1 MTASDVGTREM
12 PQHRLK
18 TVLGLFFLLSS
29 LFGVNLFAFQ
39 STLVATAAK
48 RIVFPAGGAAQP
60 VAQVA
65 HEGGRVAPAAGA
77 GEDFSDVVADTQ
89 SSLTTGSVSEPDLT
103 RAVQRELQVLG
114 YEAGGVD
121 GVAGL
126 TTRAAIMAFEWDAG
140 LPLTGEPAQHV
151 LQALLMGSGRNGV
164 AGAGI
169 GVPPSIQAAQ
179 VIRTVQQGLT
189 ALGYGSFKNA
199 GMMTAETQR
208 ALRLFEVHEGLTE
221 TGRISGTLASRV
233 MRLSGEK
240 RLADGR

>member
-1 MTASDVGTREM
+1 MGTRDM
-12 PQHRLK
+12 PQRRLK
-18 TVLGLFFLLSS
+18 AVLGLFFLLGS

-48 RIVFPAGGAAQP
+48 RIVFPARGAAQP
-60 VAQVA
+60 IVQVA
-65 HEGGRVAPAAGA
+65 REGGRVAPAAGPD
-77 GEDFSDVVADTQ
+77 EDFSDAAAGEQ

-126 TTRAAIMAFEWDAG
+126 TTRAAILAFEWDAG
-140 LPLTGEPAQHV
+140 LPLTGEPAQHI
-151 LQALLMGSGRNGV
+151 LQALLMGNGRNGV

-169 GVPPSIQAAQ
+169 GVPPGVQAAQ
-179 VIRTVQQGLT
+179 VIRTVQQCLT
-189 ALGYGSFKNA
+189 ALGYGNFNNA
-199 GMMTAETQR
+199 GTMTAETQR

-221 TGRISGTLASRV
+221 TGRISGQLASRV

-240 RLADGR
+240 RFADGR

>member
-1 MTASDVGTREM
+1 MCEM

-18 TVLGLFFLLSS
+18 AGLGLFLVLSS

-39 STLVATAAK
+39 STLLATAAK
-48 RIVFPAGGAAQP
+48 RIVFPARAAAQP
-60 VAQVA
+60 IVQVA
-65 HEGGRVAPAAGA
+65 NEGSRMLPAAGVGA
-77 GEDFSDVVADTQ
+77 GFSDAVSSQQ
-89 SSLTTGSVSEPDLT
+89 SALTTGSVAEPDLT
-103 RAVQRELQVLG
+103 RAVQRELQVQG
-114 YEAGGVD
+114 YEAGGID

-140 LPLTGEPAQHV
+140 LPLTGEPAQHI

-169 GVPPSIQAAQ
+169 GVPPSLQAAQ
-179 VIRTVQQGLT
+179 VIKTVQQGLT
-189 ALGYGSFKNA
+189 ALGYGNFNNA
-199 GMMTAETQR
+199 GAMTPETQR
-208 ALRLFEVHEGLTE
+208 ALRLFEVREGLTQ
-221 TGRISGTLASRV
+221 TGRISGQLASRV